1 MNVNPN
7 TTVFPFNASSDEKFM
22 KANGNRPAKNFYE
35 KCVPVFYY
43 QPQPDDCEWV
53 VQALLLTEKSN

>member
-43 QPQPDDCEWV
+43 QPQPDDCE
-53 VQALLLTEKSN
+53 